1 MVNIDKDFWLEAFQQ
16 ACAIAFP
23 IKFKTVEEYDEYVK
37 SLTEEIYDALIE
49 ESRR

>member
-1 MVNIDKDFWLEAFQQ
+1 MVNKDYDTWFEAFQQ

-23 IKFKTVEEYDEYVK
+23 IKFKTVEEYDEYVQ